1 MGITAQDGFNA
12 WLGYEF
18 FPFLFVGGTVLFGF
32 GLVYLFFNVIPT
44 MKMKARQRR
53 RARLEA
59 AKKESGE
66 KK

>member
-18 FPFLFVGGTVLFGF
+18 FPFLLVGSIIAALY
-32 GLVYLFFNVIPT
+32 GLSYLFLNVIPT
-44 MKMKARQRR
+44 MKMKARRR
-53 RARLEA
+53 RREREDA
-59 AKKESGE
+59 AKNARE